1 MDSDN
6 PHGTT
11 HATCAT
17 PCASA
22 AAEASRDGVHA
33 PAPSRLRRWGRR
45 AAKTLLVAV
54 PLLLL
59 VIGPWP
65 SRNPPWQHTRFG
77 EEALEAA
84 ASVPIAHTRTGTLRA
99 GIGIADITP
108 LEGQPLMGYSA
119 RSPMGRVGVDG
130 RCFVRVLTLERGG
143 MQVSIVTADIL
154 LLFQPLRDEIL
165 RRADLSHGDVF
176 FTASH
181 THSGAGGWAKGVV
194 EEMFF
199 GRFDPDA
206 FERLAEAFSR
216 AILDSRRDLVPVAI
230 STAAVEVPEWQEN
243 RLERGRPTFD
253 TLFALCVQPVD
264 DGGNPDGAP
273 LAILTSYAAHATVIS
288 ANRHD
293 ASPDYPGGLM
303 AGLQEATGARMVL
316 FASGAASDARPLR
329 KGDGTE
335 EDKARRMGHALAGRI
350 APAILDAPFEHD
362 VTLAHAFSPLTLPP
376 HRITLGARWQLS
388 PIASF
393 WMMRR
398 ESHASVL
405 RIGSTVF
412 AGFPGDYG
420 GSLARDLADAF
431 AKEDIRL
438 VPTSFNGDWKS
449 YLTAHEEFMTYDCY
463 ETRMMAFFGP
473 WTGEYLNG
481 IAEILIRRT
490 LAY

>member
-1 MDSDN
+1 MDRDN
-6 PHGTT
+6 PHPTT

-17 PCASA
+17 PCAA
-22 AAEASRDGVHA
+22 AAAKGSVDA
-33 PAPSRLRRWGRR
+33 PPPPTPPLRRWGGRIG
-45 AAKTLLVAV
+45 KTLLVAV
-54 PLLLL
+54 PLLLF
-59 VIGPWP
+59 VVGPWP
-65 SRNPPWQHTRFG
+65 TRNPAWQHTRFG
-77 EEALEAA
+77 RDALKTAA
-84 ASVPIAHTRTGTLRA
+84 DIPIAHAQSGTLRA
-99 GIGIADITP
+99 GIGKADITP
-108 LEGQPLMGYSA
+108 VEGQPLMGYSA
-119 RSPMGRVGVDG
+119 RSPMGRVGVDN

-143 MQVSIVTADIL
+143 MQVSIVTADLL

-165 RRADLSHGDVF
+165 RRANLSHDDVY

-181 THSGAGGWAKGVV
+181 THAGAGGWAKGVV

-206 FERLAEAFSR
+206 FDRLADAFSR
-216 AILDSRRDLVPVAI
+216 AILDSRRDLVPVAV
-230 STAAVEVPEWQEN
+230 STAAMEVPEWQEN

-253 TLFALCVQPVD
+253 ALFALRVQPVD
-264 DGGNPDGAP
+264 PDGNPDGAP

-288 ANRHD
+288 ANRYD

-335 EDKARRMGHALAGRI
+335 EEKARRMGHALAEEI
-350 APAILDAPFEHD
+350 APAILAAPFEDD
-362 VTLAHAFSPLTLPP
+362 VTLAHVYAPLTLPP
-376 HRITLGARWQLS
+376 HRITLSAGWQLS
-388 PIASF
+388 PVATF
-393 WMMRR
+393 WMMDRA
-398 ESHASVL
+398 SHVSVL
-405 RIGSTVF
+405 RIGSTVM

-420 GSLARDLADAF
+420 GSLARRLSEAF
-431 AKEDIRL
+431 APEGVRV

-449 YLTAHEEFMTYDCY
+449 YLTTHEEFMTYDCY

-473 WTGEYLNG
+473 WTGEYLSG

-490 LAY
+490 DAF

>member
-1 MDSDN
+1 MDSEN

-11 HATCAT
+11 HAACAT

-22 AAEASRDGVHA
+22 AAEMSTPP
-33 PAPSRLRRWGRR
+33 PARLRRWSRR
-45 AAKTLLVAV
+45 IGIALGIAV

-59 VIGPWP
+59 VVGPWP

-77 EEALEAA
+77 QEALETA

-99 GIGIADITP
+99 GIGTADITP
-108 LEGQPLMGYSA
+108 VEGQPLMGYSA
-119 RSPMGRVGVDG
+119 RRPLGRVGVDES
-130 RCFVRVLTLERGG
+130 CHVRVLTLERGG

-165 RRADLSHGDVF
+165 RRADLSHGDVY

-194 EEMFF
+194 EEFFF

-206 FERLAEAFSR
+206 FERLADGFSR
-216 AILDSRRDLVPVAI
+216 AILESRRDLIPVAV

-253 TLFALCVQPVD
+253 TLFALRVQPVD
-264 DGGNPDGAP
+264 AEGNPDGAP
-273 LAILTSYAAHATVIS
+273 LAILTSYAAHATIIS
-288 ANRHD
+288 ANRYD

-303 AGLQEATGARMVL
+303 AGLREATGARMVL

-329 KGDGTE
+329 KGGGTE
-335 EDKARRMGHALAGRI
+335 EDMARRMGHALAGRI
-350 APAILDAPFEHD
+350 APALLEAPLATE
-362 VTLAHAFSPLTLPP
+362 VPLAHVYAPLTLPP

-393 WMMRR
+393 WMMNR
-398 ESHASVL
+398 ESHVSVL
-405 RIGSTVF
+405 RIGSTVL

-431 AKEDIRL
+431 AGEDIRI

-449 YLTAHEEFMTYDCY
+449 YLTTQEEFLAYDCY
-463 ETRMMAFFGP
+463 ETRLMAFFGP
-473 WTGEYLNG
+473 WTGEYLNAV
-481 IAEILIRRT
+481 AEILIRRM
-490 LAY
+490 LDMQ